1 MQNLSAMDKNTL
13 TEKEAELAAR
23 LAEFAAQNLNL
34 DMTRGNPCPAQRD
47 LSSNLLSAPGRH
59 FKAADG
65 SDCRNYGGLDGLPE
79 TKALF
84 AEILETAAEHI
95 IVGGNSSLT
104 MMYDALVRAMLFGVP
119 DGDGPW
125 MRQGHLKF
133 LCPSPGYDRHFAIT
147 EHLGFELIPVDMEED
162 GPDIPRI
169 KELVAADASIRGIWC
184 VPKYSNPT
192 GVSYTDSVV
201 KRLAAMPTAASD
213 FRIMWDNAYAEHHLT
228 GEADAL
234 LNILPLC
241 QRAGHE
247 NRALVFA
254 STSKMSLPGAG
265 VAAMAANPQNIADAK
280 RHLGIQ
286 TIGPDKLNQLRHLA
300 LLPDLDRIR
309 AHMRHHAE
317 VIKPKFDAV
326 QRVLHRELDGT
337 GAATWTD
344 PRGGYFVSLDT
355 NDDGCARE
363 ALQLAAQ
370 TGVKF
375 TAAGAPF
382 PYGRDPRD
390 RNIRIAPT
398 FPALTEIETAIQV
411 LATCVLLAVVR
422 QRLRAE

>member
-1 MQNLSAMDKNTL
+1 
-13 TEKEAELAAR
+13 
-23 LAEFAAQNLNL
+23 
-34 DMTRGNPCPAQRD
+34 
-47 LSSNLLSAPGRH
+47 
-59 FKAADG
+59 
-65 SDCRNYGGLDGLPE
+65 LPE

-84 AEILETAAEHI
+84 AGLLEIAADQI
-95 IVGGNSSLT
+95 VVGGNSSLT
-104 MMYDALVRAMLFGVP
+104 MMYDALARAMLFGVP

-125 MRQGHLKF
+125 MQQDHLKF

-147 EHLGFELIPVDMEED
+147 EHLGFELIAVDMGDD
-162 GPDIPRI
+162 GPDIERVE
-169 KELVAADASIRGIWC
+169 ELVAVDPSIRGIWC

-192 GVSYTDSVV
+192 GVSYADGVV
-201 KRLAAMPTAASD
+201 KRLAAMPTAAPD
-213 FRIMWDNAYAEHHLT
+213 FRIMWDNAYVEHHLT

-234 LNILPLC
+234 LNMLPVC

-254 STSKMSLPGAG
+254 STSKMSFPGAG
-265 VAAMAANPQNIADAK
+265 VAAMAASPENISDAK

-300 LLPDLDRIR
+300 LFPDVDRIR

-317 VIKPKFDAV
+317 VIRPKFDAV
-326 QRVLHRELDGT
+326 QRVLHREFDGT
-337 GAATWTD
+337 DAATWTD

-355 NDDGCARE
+355 HDGCAGD
-363 ALQLAAQ
+363 AVQLAAQ
-370 TGVKF
+370 AGVKF

-398 FPALTEIETAIQV
+398 FPALDEIETAMQV
-411 LATCVLLAVVR
+411 LATCVMLAVVR

>member
-1 MQNLSAMDKNTL
+1 MKILSTMDNNAL
-13 TEKEAELAAR
+13 IEKESELAVR
-23 LAEFAAQNLNL
+23 LAEFVAQNLNL
-34 DMTRGNPCPAQRD
+34 DMTRGKPCAAQLD
-47 LSSNLLSAPGRH
+47 LSTGLLGALGAH
-59 FKAADG
+59 FIAADG

-79 TKALF
+79 MKSLF
-84 AEILETAAEHI
+84 AEILETAPAHI

-125 MRQGHLKF
+125 MHQGHLKF
-133 LCPSPGYDRHFAIT
+133 LCPSPGYDRHFGIT
-147 EHLGFELIPVDMEED
+147 EHLGFELIPVDMKED
-162 GPDIPRI
+162 GPDIQRV
-169 KELVAADASIRGIWC
+169 EALVAADPSIRGIWC

-192 GVSYTDSVV
+192 GVSYADGVV
-201 KRLAAMPTAASD
+201 KRLAAMPAAASD
-213 FRIMWDNAYAEHHLT
+213 FRIMWDNAYTEHHLT
-228 GEADAL
+228 GEADVI
-234 LNILPLC
+234 LNILPAC
-241 QRAGHE
+241 QRVGHE

-254 STSKMSLPGAG
+254 STSKMSFPGAG
-265 VAAMAANPQNIADAK
+265 VAAMAASPGNIADAK
-280 RHLGIQ
+280 RHLAMQ
-286 TIGPDKLNQLRHLA
+286 TIGPDKLNQLRHVA
-300 LLPDLDRIR
+300 LFPDLDRIR

-337 GAATWTD
+337 GAATWTE

>member
-1 MQNLSAMDKNTL
+1 MQILSSMNKHAL

-34 DMTRGNPCPAQRD
+34 DMTRGKPCAAQLD
-47 LSSNLLSAPGRH
+47 LSSSLLSAPGSQ
-59 FKAADG
+59 FNAADG
-65 SDCRNYGGLDGLPE
+65 VDCRNYGGLDGLPE
-79 TKALF
+79 TKLLF
-84 AEILETAAEHI
+84 AELLEIAAEQVV
-95 IVGGNSSLT
+95 VGGNSSLT

-119 DGDGPW
+119 DGNGPW
-125 MRQGHLKF
+125 MHQGHLKF

-147 EHLGFELIPVDMEED
+147 EHLGFDLIAVDMKED
-162 GPDIPRI
+162 GPDIQRVE
-169 KELVAADASIRGIWC
+169 ELVAADPSIRGIWC

-192 GVSYTDSVV
+192 GVSYADGVV
-201 KRLAAMPTAASD
+201 KRLAAMPTAAPD
-213 FRIMWDNAYAEHHLT
+213 FRIIWDNAYAEHHLT

-234 LNILPLC
+234 LNILPVS

-254 STSKMSLPGAG
+254 STSKMSFPGAG
-265 VAAMAANPQNIADAK
+265 VAAMAASPGNIADAK

-300 LLPDLDRIR
+300 LFPNLESIR
-309 AHMRHHAE
+309 AHMRRHAG

-326 QRVLHRELDGT
+326 QRVLQRELGGT
-337 GAATWTD
+337 DAATWTD

-355 NDDGCARE
+355 HDGCARD
-363 ALQLAAQ
+363 AVQLAAQ
-370 TGVKF
+370 AGVKF

-398 FPALTEIETAIQV
+398 FPTLEEIEIGMQV
-411 LATCVLLAVVR
+411 LATSLLLAVVR
-422 QRLRAE
+422 QRLRVE

>member
-1 MQNLSAMDKNTL
+1 MQTVSAMDQSAL
-13 TEKEAELAAR
+13 TAKETDLTAR
-23 LAEFAAQNLNL
+23 LAEFTAQNLNL
-34 DMTRGNPCPAQRD
+34 DMTRGKPCTAQLD
-47 LSSNLLSAPGRH
+47 LSLSLLSAPGRH
-59 FKAADG
+59 FNAADG

-79 TKALF
+79 MKALF
-84 AEILETAAEHI
+84 AELLDTAAEQI

-104 MMYDALVRAMLFGVP
+104 LMYDALVRAKLFGVP

-125 MRQGHLKF
+125 THQGNLKF

-147 EHLGFELIPVDMEED
+147 EHLGFELIPVDMTAD
-162 GPDIPRI
+162 GPDIQRI
-169 KELVAADASIRGIWC
+169 EELVAADPGIRGIWC

-192 GVSYTDSVV
+192 GVTYADAIV
-201 KRLAAMPTAASD
+201 KRLAAMPTAAPD
-213 FRIMWDNAYAEHHLT
+213 FRIIWDNAYAEHHLT

-234 LNILPLC
+234 LNILPEC

-254 STSKMSLPGAG
+254 STSKMSFPGAG
-265 VAAMAANPQNIADAK
+265 VAVMAASPENIADAK
-280 RHLGIQ
+280 QHLAMQ
-286 TIGPDKLNQLRHLA
+286 TIGPDKLNQLRHLE
-300 LLPDLDRIR
+300 LLPNLESVR

-326 QRVLHRELDGT
+326 QRILHRELDGT
-337 GAATWTD
+337 GAATWTN

-355 NDDGCARE
+355 GDGCARN
-363 ALQLAAQ
+363 AVRLAAQ
-370 TGVKF
+370 AGVKF

-398 FPALTEIETAIQV
+398 FPTLEEIETAMQV

-422 QRLRAE
+422 QGLRAG